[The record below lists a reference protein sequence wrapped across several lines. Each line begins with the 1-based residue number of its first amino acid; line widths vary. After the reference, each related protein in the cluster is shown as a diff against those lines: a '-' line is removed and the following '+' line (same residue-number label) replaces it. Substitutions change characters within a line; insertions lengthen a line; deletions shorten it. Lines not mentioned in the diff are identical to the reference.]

1 MRVELEFDRNKL
13 AGLGYTLEQVV
24 GMLENSCKK
33 RFLGYVSEGQSFT
46 YYTTG
51 LKNDYS
57 NVWIIISGLCNSSWF
72 LQAASACRFFPSDGD
87 AYEDVLAQAHLLV
100 RNNA

>member
-1 MRVELEFDRNKL
+1 MRVELEFDKKKL
-13 AGLGYTLEQVV
+13 AAMGYTFEQVAA
-24 GMLENSCKK
+24 MLENACKK
-33 RFLGYVSEGQSFT
+33 RNLGFVSDAASFT
-46 YYTTG
+46 YYATG

-72 LQAASACRFFPSDGD
+72 LQAASACRFFPSDD
-87 AYEDVLAQAHLLV
+87 NAYEDVLSQAHLLV

>member
-1 MRVELEFDRNKL
+1 MKVELEFDKKKL
-13 AGLGYTLEQVV
+13 AELGYTFEQVV
-24 GMLENSCKK
+24 TMLESACKK
-33 RFLGYVSEGQSFT
+33 RLLRYVSDAESFT

-72 LQAASACRFFPSDGD
+72 LQVASACRFFPSDGD
-87 AYEDVLAQAHLLV
+87 AYEDVLSQAHLLV
-100 RNNA
+100 RNKA